1 MRLSKDYCNS
11 PCLQVFNI
19 AGHLIYWGDAI
30 VIFPLSET
38 NMYAIAP
45 NVPTERNNKFAKKFE
60 KRFPGQKLL
69 EVIIYSF
76 FSEYFDLIILISLH
90 IIF

>member
-1 MRLSKDYCNS
+1 M
-11 PCLQVFNI
+11 FNI

-45 NVPTERNNKFAKKFE
+45 NVPTERNNTFAQEFE
-60 KRFPGQKLL
+60 QNFPGHNLL
-69 EVIIYSF
+69 EVMFCYKCYKCYVIYKL
-76 FSEYFDLIILISLH
+76 YFVKLGYE
-90 IIF
+90 